1 MEHVLAGNL
10 LPAGKLLAHQDD
22 EKDFSP
28 LHLIPEVAA
37 ALQAERIMTSHAKLI
52 PRHGRREKVD
62 SKRN

>member
-22 EKDFSP
+22 EKEFFL
-28 LHLIPEVAA
+28 LHLIAEMAVAF
-37 ALQAERIMTSHAKLI
+37 QAERIMTSHAKLI